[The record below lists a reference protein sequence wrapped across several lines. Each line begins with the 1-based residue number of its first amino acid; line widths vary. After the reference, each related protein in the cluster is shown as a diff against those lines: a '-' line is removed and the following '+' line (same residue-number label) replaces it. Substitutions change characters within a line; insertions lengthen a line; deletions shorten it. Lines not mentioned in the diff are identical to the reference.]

1 MTTALA
7 WNDYVKEVKPPTPR
21 EEWKKLHPG
30 ERYPSDKVIADDPT
44 VATLSEDY
52 VEHVVDAKPMS
63 SDYQKY
69 YERCV

>member
-44 VATLSEDY
+44 VATLSDIY
-52 VEHVVDAKPMS
+52 LRRWWWFIYRIPFGGW
-63 SDYQKY
+63 
-69 YERCV
+69 